1 VETLISQAEV
11 INGVR
16 VITHLAENVT
26 RDAIREM
33 IDTLR
38 DKAAPAAVLIG
49 AVIDGKVSLT
59 AAITKDL
66 IPKGLSAGDCVKLA
80 AKIVGGGG
88 GGRPDMAEAGGKDPS
103 RLAEALQAGAV
114 YFRSKLG

>member
-1 VETLISQAEV
+1 
-11 INGVR
+11 VR
-16 VITHLAENVT
+16 VITYLAENVT

-59 AAITKDL
+59 AAVTKDL
-66 IPKGLSAGDCVKLA
+66 IARGLSAGDCVKLA
-80 AKIVGGGG
+80 AKQVGGGG

-103 RLAEALQAGAV
+103 KLVDALKAGAE